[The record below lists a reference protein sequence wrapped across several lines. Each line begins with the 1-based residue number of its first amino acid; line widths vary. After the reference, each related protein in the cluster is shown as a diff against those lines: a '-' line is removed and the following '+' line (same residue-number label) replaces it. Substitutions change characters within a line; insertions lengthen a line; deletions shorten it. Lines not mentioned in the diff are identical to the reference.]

1 MSKQLEAGRIF
12 RFLKEKSL
20 HFFEKEILEIWT
32 LKVIM
37 VRIQKEMRYTVEEG
51 FYHIYK
57 TLVEITTSKMTLV
70 KPEKEMRNISLDTGE
85 KATLTIEMAENL
97 AESLMESRT
106 YQ

>member
-1 MSKQLEAGRIF
+1 M
-12 RFLKEKSL
+12 FLKDKSL
-20 HFFEKEILEIWT
+20 HFFEKETLEIWT

-37 VRIQKEMRYTVEEG
+37 VRIQKEVRYPSEEG
-51 FYHIYK
+51 FYHIYR

-70 KPEKEMRNISLDTGE
+70 KPEKKMRNMSLDTGE

-97 AESLMESRT
+97 AGSLVKSRT